1 MKKEGRVS
9 INVIVKDDSERILLV
24 KKGEGLELPIYEV
37 GDGETLENTC
47 EKMIK
52 KFIGV
57 DISYPKSLFYFGK
70 TYLGMENV
78 DFYLKANC
86 VSNFDISDEHKEY
99 VWVNLDNI
107 SEHDIEQSEGLFK
120 YLDEYH

>member
-1 MKKEGRVS
+1 MKKEGRSS

-24 KKGEGLELPIYEV
+24 KKGEGLELPTYDV
-37 GDGETLENTC
+37 CNGDSLESTC

-78 DFYLKANC
+78 DFYLKANY
-86 VSNFDISDEHKEY
+86 VSDFDISEGCKEY
-99 VWVNLDNI
+99 VWVDVEDI
-107 SEHDIEQSEGLFK
+107 SEYDIEQSEGLLK